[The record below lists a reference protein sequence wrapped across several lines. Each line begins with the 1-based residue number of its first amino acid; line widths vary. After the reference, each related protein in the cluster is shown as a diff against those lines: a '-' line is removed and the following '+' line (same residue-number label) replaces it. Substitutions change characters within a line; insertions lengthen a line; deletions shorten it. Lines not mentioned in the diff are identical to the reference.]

1 MTILTLLHR
10 IIIQIQRVQWNTNI
24 YVNQAQPSLPMRH
37 SRQRRA
43 NQSTLYLKNMS
54 AHRRRRRGFNN
65 ETLTTYRFSNN
76 VVAGNIVVANA
87 VVDTT

>member
-1 MTILTLLHR
+1 
-10 IIIQIQRVQWNTNI
+10 
-24 YVNQAQPSLPMRH
+24 
-37 SRQRRA
+37 
-43 NQSTLYLKNMS
+43 MS

-87 VVDTT
+87 VVMNFLWRSRKIQYGKGE